1 MSIHTDTRLINIPN
15 LQISTDWVSFDDQVQ
30 TWQAPVVIEYE
41 FEPGQREIIRADPD
55 DCQQGFPDQVSVV
68 SVKLTDDVRF
78 EGDCSYTVI
87 RAGTDITDYLHPH
100 YREELAE
107 EEAAKHK
114 ADAYEPDYSAEA
126 A

>member
-1 MSIHTDTRLINIPN
+1 MSIHTVNRDIQIPP

-30 TWQAPVVIEYE
+30 TDTAPATITLE

-55 DCQQGFPDQVSVV
+55 DCQQGFPDQISVV
-68 SVKLTDDVRF
+68 SIVLRQDVWF
-78 EGDCSYTVI
+78 DGDCSSTVI